1 MGGVGARGRPE
12 AAQQQKQPQAS
23 PMRMSLPLTSH
34 GPQIFLSLRA
44 AAALLFSL
52 LSQHGVDP
60 GRVAMARHFHR
71 STCMSDHHCD
81 HGFGLIDR
89 PRACLPAAASS
100 TLERGC
106 HAQTPVYH
114 HLPLGAA
121 WASSV
126 LPAFVVLLVLGD
138 TIFSP
143 SCYLVIL
150 HSFTHFSSGHFTGP
164 QTRISLAIYSHC
176 HLFFHPQ
183 SARFRATRL
192 VPYLIPYATAMEK
205 TRERQ
210 RATTAADE
218 QRKGRHT
225 ARENRA
231 LRVLWRCILTTDFPF
246 PSLFFGYQSLSLS
259 SSLNAHYQSLP

>member
-138 TIFSP
+138 TIFH
-143 SCYLVIL
+143 LLATWLFFIL
-150 HSFTHFSSGHFTGP
+150 SL
-164 QTRISLAIYSHC
+164 ISLQVTSPGHKRASASQFIPTAT
-176 HLFFHPQ
+176 FFFTPSQ
-183 SARFRATRL
+183 LGFVRL
-192 VPYLIPYATAMEK
+192 DLY
-205 TRERQ
+205 
-210 RATTAADE
+210 
-218 QRKGRHT
+218 HT
-225 ARENRA
+225 
-231 LRVLWRCILTTDFPF
+231 
-246 PSLFFGYQSLSLS
+246 
-259 SSLNAHYQSLP
+259 